1 MEHFEAIVLG
11 CGGVG
16 SAALF
21 ELARR
26 GVRVLGLD
34 RFPPAHDRGSSHG
47 STRIIR
53 QAYFE
58 HPDYVPLLQRA
69 YDLWQALEERSGQ
82 SLYHEVGLLE
92 VGPPDGIVIP
102 GVLKS
107 AQQHR
112 LDIERLT
119 AREIELRWSGF
130 RVPEHLTGVFERRA
144 GYLLVERCVLA
155 HLEAAQQAGAQLKVG
170 EAVRNWQVQGNT
182 VTVETDRTTYA
193 ADRLIIAAGAW
204 SGPLLAEFGVKLTVR
219 RKPFFFLKNQDPR
232 LTADAGCPTYF
243 FELAEGYFYGF
254 PQIDPRG
261 IKVAEHSGGTP
272 LNDPLQVDRTLHQ
285 EDYERIAAF
294 VQQSLPTASVEI
306 SEHAVCMYTM
316 SADENFIVDRHPDH
330 EQVVFAAGLSG
341 HGFKFTTVLGEAL
354 ADLALN
360 GKTALPI
367 EFLALARSGLA
378 TPNNK
383 A

>member
-1 MEHFEAIVLG
+1 MEHFEVLVLG

-58 HPDYVPLLQRA
+58 HPDYVPLVQRA
-69 YDLWQALEERSGQ
+69 YELWTALQQQ
-82 SLYHEVGLLE
+82 SSQPLYHEVGLLE

-107 AQQHR
+107 ARQHQ
-112 LDIERLT
+112 L
-119 AREIELRWSGF
+119 EIEQLTPHEIEKRWSSF
-130 RVPEHLTGVFERRA
+130 RVPEHLTGVFECRA
-144 GYLLVERCVLA
+144 GYLLVEQCVLA

-170 EAVRNWQVQGNT
+170 ETVRRWQIQGAG
-182 VTVETDRTTYA
+182 VTVETDRATYA
-193 ADRLIIAAGAW
+193 ADRLIVTAGAW
-204 SGPLLAEFGVKLTVR
+204 SGTLLAELGGKLTVR
-219 RKPFFFLKNQDPR
+219 RKPFFFLKNQDAQ
-232 LTADAGCPTYF
+232 LTVDAGCPTYF
-243 FELAEGYFYGF
+243 YELPAGYFYGF
-254 PQIDPRG
+254 PQIDARG

-272 LNDPLQVDRTLHQ
+272 VDDPLQVDRTLHP
-285 EDYERIAAF
+285 EDYERVATFVRQAF
-294 VQQSLPTASVEI
+294 PTASVEI
-306 SEHAVCMYTM
+306 SEHAVCLYTL

-341 HGFKFTTVLGEAL
+341 HGFKFAPVLGEAL
-354 ADLALN
+354 ADLALT

-367 EFLALARSGLA
+367 EFLALARPGLI
-378 TPNNK
+378 TGNK